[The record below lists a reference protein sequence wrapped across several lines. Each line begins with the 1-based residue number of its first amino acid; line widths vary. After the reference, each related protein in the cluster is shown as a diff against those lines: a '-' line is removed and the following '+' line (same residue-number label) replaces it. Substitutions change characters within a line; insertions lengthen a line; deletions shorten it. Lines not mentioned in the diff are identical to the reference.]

1 MNENI
6 RELQE
11 DIVLENC
18 FISEFPNMVHNDDKA
33 FYKFMRGYIRDNYSA
48 TADAVREAVVV
59 NLLKE
64 VIVLANQIWKVNPS
78 RFDERLIKNKNVFD
92 VIKRKISKDGKPLP
106 FNTRELYKRIR
117 QAISHNSKTKSNF
130 IYNLHHFELN
140 LGKVDG
146 DDYIIELEVFELYE
160 LFSVLFAN
168 KQEGSRL
175 SVSYY
180 EEEIHSR
187 EDVKE
192 FIELVDDE
200 NKTIISLD
208 DNQVERVYNY
218 FSKATEDKTIVGS
231 RKVLDHIIALP
242 DNPEVLL
249 SEKIMA
255 LSMLASMKSNSTY
268 KQIKDFNKFLSN
280 PIFVVSTYFSIVS
293 NLLFRIV
300 SSQTNAEIETMLEGC
315 GLGLNGDQIR
325 HLRNSLCHG
334 RYFHDYYNSFYFYD
348 GAKELSF
355 QLKLTVEDIN
365 KMLDSLAKG
374 LYSIKTFAKKY

>member
-1 MNENI
+1 M
-6 RELQE
+6 
-11 DIVLENC
+11 LENC
-18 FISEFPNMVHNDDKA
+18 FISVFPNMVHNEDKA
-33 FYKFMRGYIRDNYSA
+33 FYKFLRGYVRDNYSA

-64 VIVLANQIWKVNPS
+64 VIVIANQIWKVNPA
-78 RFDERLIKNKNVFD
+78 RFDERLIKNKNVYN
-92 VIKRKISKDGKPLP
+92 VIKNKMSKDGKPLP

-117 QAISHNSKTKSNF
+117 QAISHNSKTKPNF
-130 IYNLHHFELN
+130 IYNLHNFEMN
-140 LGKVDG
+140 LGKVNG
-146 DDYIIELEVFELYE
+146 DDYIVELEVFELYE

-168 KQEGSRL
+168 KQEGSKF
-175 SVSYY
+175 SISYY

-192 FIELVDDE
+192 FIELFDE
-200 NKTIISLD
+200 ENHETIKLD
-208 DNQVERVYNY
+208 NNQVERAYNY
-218 FSKATEDKTIVGS
+218 FAKATEDKTIDGS
-231 RKVLDHIIALP
+231 RKVLDHVIALP
-242 DNPEVLL
+242 DNPEALL

-255 LSMLASMKSNSTY
+255 LSMLASMRSNITY
-268 KQIKDFNKFLSN
+268 KEVEGCNKFLSN
-280 PIFVVSTYFSIVS
+280 PIFVVSTYFSVVS

-315 GLGLNGDQIR
+315 GLGLTGEQIR

-348 GAKELSF
+348 GAKEITF

-365 KMLDSLAKG
+365 KMLDGLAKG
-374 LYSIKTFAKKY
+374 LYSVKTFAKKY

>member
-280 PIFVVSTYFSIVS
+280 PIFVVSTYFSKTENS
-293 NLLFRIV
+293 CKTNYATCFR
-300 SSQTNAEIETMLEGC
+300 
-315 GLGLNGDQIR
+315 
-325 HLRNSLCHG
+325 
-334 RYFHDYYNSFYFYD
+334 
-348 GAKELSF
+348 
-355 QLKLTVEDIN
+355 
-365 KMLDSLAKG
+365 
-374 LYSIKTFAKKY
+374 TF